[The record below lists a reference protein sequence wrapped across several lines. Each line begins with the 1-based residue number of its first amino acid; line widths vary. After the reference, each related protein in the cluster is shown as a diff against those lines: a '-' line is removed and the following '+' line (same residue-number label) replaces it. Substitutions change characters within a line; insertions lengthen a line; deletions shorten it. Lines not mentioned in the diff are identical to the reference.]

1 VKKPKKKATKVAVFF
16 SSLIRNAYFPVELP
30 PAITTKYFADYC
42 RSDYAFLKT
51 QQAGLIT
58 KTTNY
63 ETFTAPRGA
72 TGRRNLALVHP
83 LTQAGLSLLITQQ
96 RAKIRKHVGTSR
108 TTLYRLD
115 ENLQASKAFEGLD
128 FRRWDILKAKI
139 YSEYPFVLQAD
150 ISRFFYTMYTHSI
163 PWAVIGKAKVKD
175 WLASKNKKK
184 LDKHWSNNFDVAMQS
199 CRSRETFGIPVGPDT
214 SRLIAELLL
223 AGVEQD
229 ADLAPFLKLEK
240 SIRLVDDFTIGF
252 EDIATAQKCL
262 GALRTA
268 LWKFNLQLNEEKTS
282 ILPTRAI
289 YRPKWEIEQ
298 ELLRISDSRPRLQ
311 ERDIYRFIDAT
322 LHFCSETKS
331 DTPAIWAARRLS
343 ELRNVELN
351 FSVIMEAL
359 FRLSHDFP
367 RSMSHVSSFLINNQ
381 HLCTDGHRTKV
392 TAWTKAV
399 LKRNLDH
406 NHDFEIA
413 WCLVVCAVLKIEID
427 DTGIPKSKIMP
438 NATIFALLGLLHEKG
453 LLKVSLSTWPWR
465 AHLKKYGVHSE
476 MWLPYYESVRRGWTK
491 DKKLISAINSDPV
504 FSKMLAA
511 KVTFLEDLIFDA
523 AKINL
528 ARRVF
533 IKAEASPLKNED
545 GNNLSNPK
553 FPMPKK
559 RQKVTRGFGDL
570 TFEAGD
576 LDY

>member
-1 VKKPKKKATKVAVFF
+1 MKSPKKKPTAVATFF

-42 RSDYAFLKT
+42 RSDYAFLKS
-51 QQAGLIT
+51 QQANLIG

-83 LTQAGLSLLITQQ
+83 LNQAGLSLLITQQ
-96 RAKIRKHVGTSR
+96 RAKIRTHIGKSK

-115 ENLQASKAFEGLD
+115 QNVQASKAFEGLD
-128 FRRWDILKAKI
+128 FRKWETLKAKV
-139 YSEYPFVLQAD
+139 YSEYPFVLQPD

-163 PWAVIGKAKVKD
+163 PWAVVGKAKVKD
-175 WLASKNKKK
+175 WLAKKKKKK
-184 LDKHWSNNFDVAMQS
+184 LDSHWSNNFDIAMQS

-214 SRLIAELLL
+214 SRLVAELLL

-229 ADLAPFLKLEK
+229 KDLSPFLKREQ

-262 GALRTA
+262 AALRSA

-298 ELLRISDSRPRLQ
+298 ELLRVSNAKPQLQ
-311 ERDIYRFIDAT
+311 ERNIYRLIDAT

-331 DTPAIWAARRLS
+331 DMPAIWAAKRLS
-343 ELRNVELN
+343 ELRNVTAN
-351 FSVIMEAL
+351 FSVIMDAL

-381 HLCTDGHRTKV
+381 HLCIGDNRTKII
-392 TAWTKAV
+392 AWTKAV
-399 LKRNLDH
+399 LKRNLNHD
-406 NHDFEIA
+406 HDFEVA
-413 WCLVVCAVLKIEID
+413 WCLVVCAVLKIDIDNSEIPD
-427 DTGIPKSKIMP
+427 NRIMP
-438 NATIFALLGLLHEKG
+438 NASIFALLGLLHEKG
-453 LLKVSLSTWPWR
+453 LLKVPLSTWPWR
-465 AHLKKYGVHSE
+465 AHLKKHGPHSE
-476 MWLPYYESVRRGWTK
+476 MWLPFYEAVRRGWTK
-491 DKKLISAINSDPV
+491 DKKLVNAIKSDAV
-504 FSKMLAA
+504 FSKMLTA
-511 KVTFLEDLIFDA
+511 KVTFLEDMIFDA
-523 AKINL
+523 AKIDL
-528 ARRVF
+528 TRRVF
-533 IKAEASPLKNED
+533 VRAESFPSKKEGDQQTKASK
-545 GNNLSNPK
+545 PK
-553 FPMPKK
+553 EK
-559 RQKVTRGFGDL
+559 QKAPRGFGDL
-570 TFEAGD
+570 TFNATD